1 MVASVVKLEEPRTSQ
16 SHSLL
21 GPARVVTATRSALEV
36 ELPGGDRRDAVPA
49 FSVPVALAAGDTV
62 LVIGQGEA
70 LYAIGVIRAE
80 GAARVSFEGDL
91 DLHAQ
96 GGVLTLHGDRGVKLH
111 GPALEVLVERFSVIA
126 DAAVQKF
133 TTLHQR
139 VKDMLTLHAGESHT
153 IVDETSLQRAR
164 KVALIAEETASVNG
178 KQILLG

>member
-1 MVASVVKLEEPRTSQ
+1 MVASVVKLEESRTSP
-16 SHSLL
+16 SDTLL
-21 GPARVVTATRSALEV
+21 GPARVVSLAASVLEV
-36 ELPGGDRRDAVPA
+36 ELPTGERRDAALA
-49 FSVPVALAAGDTV
+49 FPIPVALAAGDTV

-80 GAARVSFEGDL
+80 GAARVSVEGDL
-91 DLHAQ
+91 DLHAR
-96 GGVLTLHGDRGVKLH
+96 GGVLTLHGDRGVTLR
-111 GPALEVLVERFSVIA
+111 GPALEVLVERFSVLA